1 MDSYQSY
8 SSNDLFYLSKTDAL
22 AFRALYERFWQKLL
36 TVAFLKTRDHDTA
49 REIVQT
55 VFVNLWN
62 RKDTTELKHSFDTY
76 IAAVLKYEILSW
88 FAKNK
93 KEAALKKEVGLT
105 PEAADH
111 TTTEWLAY
119 EQLRDQIEK
128 TVRQLPEKCRLVFQ
142 LSREQGYSEKEIC
155 AELQIAP
162 KTVQAHLTKALKTL
176 RSSLGQ
182 FFSFFF

>member
-1 MDSYQSY
+1 MNPYQSY
-8 SSNDLFYLSKTDAL
+8 SSNELFGLSKTDAL
-22 AFRALYERFWQKLL
+22 AFRALYERYWQKLL
-36 TVAFLKTRDHDTA
+36 TVAFLKIRDHDTA

-76 IAAVLKYEILSW
+76 IAAVLKYELLSW
-88 FAKNK
+88 FAKSK
-93 KEAALKKEVGLT
+93 KEAALKKELGAIGR
-105 PEAADH
+105 PEDH

-128 TVRQLPEKCRLVFQ
+128 TVQQLPEKCRLVFQ
-142 LSREQGYSEKEIC
+142 LSREQGYSEKEISR
-155 AELQIAP
+155 ELQIAP
-162 KTVQAHLTKALKTL
+162 KTVQAHLTKALKVL

-182 FFSFFF
+182 FFSLFI